1 MLLLYRELLSLII
14 VALAASSNSAAASTS
29 ERQLRGSSDGANFVE
44 EHPSLLVD
52 SGERRLKPDHATGG
66 GGGGGGNGGGKG
78 KPSTETAPTE
88 EPVYCTE
95 QFEPVCDVDGNQYS
109 NSCYASLASAEID
122 CEEACP
128 CPSKLPTEG
137 GAEAP
142 TEGGDDTTTTVI
154 SETVCDPACD
164 SSQVCARSSPSA
176 EPHATQ
182 VARDSPSLSTPETTP
197 PVLIRASTARS
208 HVGESRAYSM
218 SSASVVT
225 PVKDLMKMAVGL
237 PNVVWLFASKRG
249 KQLRSF
255 SGLLVGKHLLWNY
268 GSVECRVMILT
279 IRQCAIID
287 VVTGVCFFR

>member
-1 MLLLYRELLSLII
+1 MLLLYRELLSLILII

-52 SGERRLKPDHATGG
+52 SGERRLKPDHATGGGGG

-128 CPSKLPTEG
+128 CPSKLLTEG

-176 EPHATQ
+176 EPQCYASCSGFPIA
-182 VARDSPSLSTPETTP
+182 VDPRDDASCTDTCVYSTFTCGGVESVFNEFCECGNTSDGSYEDGCRPSEC
-197 PVLIRASTARS
+197 
-208 HVGESRAYSM
+208 
-218 SSASVVT
+218 
-225 PVKDLMKMAVGL
+225 GL
-237 PNVVWLFASKRG
+237 A
-249 KQLRSF
+249 
-255 SGLLVGKHLLWNY
+255 
-268 GSVECRVMILT
+268 
-279 IRQCAIID
+279 IRQ
-287 VVTGVCFFR
+287 